1 MERRSRFFL
10 LLLWF
15 SSCRFF
21 FVNRERGRER
31 ERMRERRACE
41 RKREEKR
48 RGEEKKREKRVQ
60 RRRARSSEVQKKTGK
75 KIDQPKFISLSFVAG
90 RRRCRR
96 KPLLFLRQRNLK
108 KQKNGWRF
116 VVCEH
121 AVQQMPELLRYGWL
135 SPLLVL
141 PLARQ
146 GGGRMK
152 RREGARLL
160 GRERDEEFDS
170 EGFLLPLASAAKAF
184 SFAAPSQARFS
195 LSCSPSF
202 PLVLFTGDGMRRARP
217 ARVVGVDVGAL
228 RESARRYPRICLCSS
243 PRRGRRRRPG
253 RKKKKE
259 KKQRYH
265 SSCPSRLTAFSP
277 SLWSSPSPHLTG
289 SDATLGM
296 CSACF
301 REHQKSN
308 ASSGPQ
314 APPVVPQGA
323 ETAAAVAAVAA
334 ATSSQPE
341 PEASATAAGAPVEAA
356 TAAAPEA
363 EMAEAATTAK
373 AENEA

>member
-1 MERRSRFFL
+1 
-10 LLLWF
+10 
-15 SSCRFF
+15 
-21 FVNRERGRER
+21 
-31 ERMRERRACE
+31 
-41 RKREEKR
+41 
-48 RGEEKKREKRVQ
+48 
-60 RRRARSSEVQKKTGK
+60 
-75 KIDQPKFISLSFVAG
+75 
-90 RRRCRR
+90 
-96 KPLLFLRQRNLK
+96 
-108 KQKNGWRF
+108 
-116 VVCEH
+116 
-121 AVQQMPELLRYGWL
+121 
-135 SPLLVL
+135 
-141 PLARQ
+141 
-146 GGGRMK
+146 MK

-373 AENEA
+373 AENEASMPDTGGDNAAVAAAVPAPAPSAAAEEAAAAAAPATASDEPPARAPQPPGRCMCCRKKISIAARFSCRCGYEFCSSHRLAEDHECSFDWKGMGREALAKANPLVQASKVDRI